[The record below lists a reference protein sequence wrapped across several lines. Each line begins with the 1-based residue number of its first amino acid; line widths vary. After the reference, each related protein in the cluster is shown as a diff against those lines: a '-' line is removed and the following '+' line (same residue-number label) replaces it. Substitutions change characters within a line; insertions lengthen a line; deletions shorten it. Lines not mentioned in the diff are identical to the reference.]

1 MISIENDS
9 HGRTYQIWK
18 QAQAA
23 SCGVASAWMARGIV
37 RQMSF
42 AEEEWDLAQRIY
54 MGAVQHALNPLAQA
68 TTAGPMTMS
77 PVGQPDDQSSF
88 ASTFT
93 RFGLFAGQLAAA
105 LRSEGI
111 RVEHAG
117 LRPTDTFE
125 HGRTIAHHKI
135 AIDRPAIAM
144 IYWRGGGAHFVVV
157 GRATSRDITYLD
169 PWDGAVNE
177 LANDSLYLANYGDFG
192 VVGEILY
199 LSLPPR

>member
-18 QAQAA
+18 QHQAA

-42 AEEEWDLAQRIY
+42 AEEEWELAQRVY

-68 TTAGPMTMS
+68 TTAGPMTLS
-77 PVGQPDDQSSF
+77 PVGQPNDQSSF

-93 RFGLFAGQLAAA
+93 RFGLFARQLAEA

-111 RVEHAG
+111 LVEHLG
-117 LRPTDTFE
+117 LRDTDDFN
-125 HGRTIAHHKI
+125 HARTIAHHKI
-135 AIDRPAIAM
+135 AINRPAIAM
-144 IYWRGGGAHFVVV
+144 VYWQNGGAHFVVV
-157 GRATSRDITYLD
+157 GRATSREVTYLD
-169 PWDGAVNE
+169 PWDGHVNE
-177 LANDSLYLANYGDFG
+177 LANNSQYYANYGDYG

>member
-9 HGRTYQIWK
+9 HGRTYQIW
-18 QAQAA
+18 QQQQTAT
-23 SCGVASAWMARGIV
+23 CGVASAWMARGIV

-42 AEEEWDLAQRIY
+42 AEEEWALAQRIY
-54 MGAVQHALNPLAQA
+54 MSAVQNALAPMGQA

-77 PVGQPDDQSSF
+77 PVGQPNDQSTF

-93 RFGLFAGQLAAA
+93 RFGLFAGQLASAI
-105 LRSEGI
+105 RGEGI
-111 RVEHAG
+111 TVEHLG
-117 LRPTDTFE
+117 LRPTDTFS
-125 HGRTIAHHKI
+125 HARTITPNKI
-135 AIDRPAIAM
+135 AINRPAIAM

-157 GRATSRDITYLD
+157 GRATSRQVTYLD
-169 PWDGAVNE
+169 PWDGHVNE
-177 LANDSLYLANYGDFG
+177 LPNDSVYTANYGDVG